1 MLLRR
6 TVSEIQPFKD
16 LGFELPI
23 LTLRGHSR
31 SKVKVNLERS
41 HMVSYAG
48 RTVYTI
54 ESAYIEFLLDFNSS
68 NLSVPK

>member
-6 TVSEIQPFKD
+6 TVTEIQPFKV

-31 SKVKVNLERS
+31 SKVKVNLEMS
-41 HMVSYAG
+41 YVVSY
-48 RTVYTI
+48 
-54 ESAYIEFLLDFNSS
+54 
-68 NLSVPK
+68 